1 MKSQKKMSKEYIKK
15 LQELKQKQLDNKE
28 IIKK

>member
-1 MKSQKKMSKEYIKK
+1 MERKKLSKEEIKK
-15 LQELKQKQLDNKE
+15 LRSFKKKQLDNKE

>member
-1 MKSQKKMSKEYIKK
+1 MERKKLSKEEIKK
-15 LQELKQKQLDNKE
+15 LRSFKKKQLYNKE